1 MDASTDVGHPIGK
14 KSSSG
19 YEPPELARV
28 KYSHSG
34 TELARADTSFDIWS
48 LGVILYE
55 LSAGRTMFNQDTSND
70 QLVEEADEVRLCTWE
85 TISPERL
92 APVFVRHH
100 DLAGNH
106 LGCILLNMPAIS
118 LLAGRGRDP
127 GAAGQ
132 RRQAYAALV
141 PQGQPGRAPDGDAA
155 AGAPAA
161 LPRRPRATPARDDL
175 HL

>member
-34 TELARADTSFDIWS
+34 TELERADTSFDIWS

-100 DLAGNH
+100 
-106 LGCILLNMPAIS
+106 I
-118 LLAGRGRDP
+118 
-127 GAAGQ
+127 
-132 RRQAYAALV
+132 
-141 PQGQPGRAPDGDAA
+141 
-155 AGAPAA
+155 
-161 LPRRPRATPARDDL
+161 
-175 HL
+175 

>member
-1 MDASTDVGHPIGK
+1 MLPPDIIRVVSKSRHTARWLLCDMDASTDVGHPIGK

-100 DLAGNH
+100 D
-106 LGCILLNMPAIS
+106 IS
-118 LLAGRGRDP
+118 LEIIWVAFFSRC
-127 GAAGQ
+127 Q
-132 RRQAYAALV
+132 RYRC
-141 PQGQPGRAPDGDAA
+141 
-155 AGAPAA
+155 
-161 LPRRPRATPARDDL
+161 
-175 HL
+175 